1 MTRICLHGFGTAC
14 AALLLM
20 ISGSTMAEETASSDG
35 AIEEIVVTAQKRAQ
49 SIQDVHISMNAFDAD
64 DIKDLGWTDIT
75 QVANQSPNLD
85 IKYAWGNSM
94 PVYTIRGVGM
104 QSFQASDTP
113 SVGLF
118 IDEVFQT
125 SMAVMGAHLYDIE
138 RVEVIKGPQGD
149 VFGRNTNGGAVSY
162 FTRKPSREVE
172 GYVRNDYGKW
182 DRWEFEAAVGGPL
195 SDTLS
200 GRVSL
205 MSIQQGDG
213 WVYNRT
219 TGNDVG
225 EVDILSGRLQLL
237 WEPADDLSLNFKLF
251 ASRDRSQPVYFQHV
265 GYRDKANPF
274 GGVCQAFLENRL
286 DPETCVDYG
295 GYSDTDGDPFA
306 GDYTNDP
313 STYINEN
320 ETLKNDNIGLTI
332 TLEKDFNN
340 FSLLSVSS
348 YQDYDRWQPKESD
361 GTPALY
367 VDFLFTSQIWAF
379 SHEFR
384 LTSDLDG
391 PFNWILGANYSRDEV
406 AELPGRIGYL
416 DEFPPSPGRAELT
429 YEQDRENLAGYGQVT
444 WDIAEHWRLSAGG
457 RVVRDDVTFTQ
468 SVVFDLPSFGL
479 TLSNMLPRTIV
490 DADGNTVELDGKTDD
505 TAFTWRVALDY
516 VPNDDILVY
525 ASVATG
531 IKPGGFNGG
540 LNLNPSQYRPFGKE
554 EVTGYELGF
563 KATFAEGRAN
573 FNVAA
578 FTYDYEG
585 LQAVAVFR
593 DDQRNITTTG
603 LDNLAAADVKG
614 LESELHWRP
623 LDNLDIKL
631 GLALLDT
638 KNNDPRANFDGPL
651 GDSPRK
657 LANSPEMSFNA
668 SLGYEIPLNSGGRV
682 RLFGDYYYQGDHFK
696 QIVNINT
703 QEISQNQLNA
713 RITYIAPSGKWDLG
727 IWGKNLTDELWVTDT
742 LDDPGR
748 LGATGPLGL
757 GWGVW
762 VYGPP
767 RSFGASFNW
776 RWGQ

>member
-1 MTRICLHGFGTAC
+1 MIRICLHGFGTAC

-85 IKYAWGNSM
+85 IKYTWGNSM

-125 SMAVMGAHLYDIE
+125 SVAVMGAHLYDIE

-320 ETLKNDNIGLTI
+320 ETLKNDNIGVTI

-444 WDIAEHWRLSAGG
+444 WDIAEQWRLSAGG

-490 DADGNTVELDGKTDD
+490 DVDGNTVELDGKTDD

-540 LNLNPSQYRPFGKE
+540 LNLNPSQYRPFDKE

-623 LDNLDIKL
+623 LDSLDIKL